1 MYVRGQVRLTTELFA
16 PDFKDA
22 PYWWEAAPPS
32 TAAVPALADRVDV
45 AIVGAG
51 YCGLSA
57 ALELRRHGIGALVM
71 DAARIGHAAS
81 SLNGGMVAGSL
92 KLGHAEL
99 ARAFGAERASAIL
112 EESARCLPFLEELL
126 AREAIACNYRRS
138 GRFVGAHCPSA
149 YASLE
154 SRVETT
160 RKLTGADAWLV
171 PRHRQREEIDTDHY
185 YGGMVAEASGG
196 LHPARY
202 HRGLA
207 EAARR
212 AGALVVEDTPVD
224 AITRRAGG
232 FTLRTV
238 RGVVEAREVIIATN
252 GYTGAVTPWLR
263 RRLIPLNS
271 YIIATEP
278 LPPETTRRLIP
289 RGRMIVDTNR
299 VLSYYRLS
307 PDGTRVLYGGRASF
321 RRATARQAAP
331 QLHAMMVGVWPE
343 LTRTRV
349 THAWTGYVAFT
360 FDHVPHMGVHEG
372 VHYAVGCQGS
382 GVGMATYLGY
392 RTALKIAGKALAP
405 CAFDG
410 LPFPTR
416 PTYTGDPWF
425 LPVVGSYYR
434 LRDWLERRLA
444 A

>member
-1 MYVRGQVRLTTELFA
+1 MGTADIFSR
-16 PDFKDA
+16 DFKDA
-22 PYWWEAAPPS
+22 PYWWEATPPS
-32 TAAVPALADRVDV
+32 TAAVPPLPDRVDV

-57 ALELRRHGIGALVM
+57 ALELRRQGVGVLVM

-99 ARAFGAERASAIL
+99 ARAFGAERATAIL

-126 AREAIACNYRRS
+126 AREAIACDYRRS

-160 RKLTGADAWLV
+160 KKLTGADAWLV
-171 PRHRQREEIDTDHY
+171 PRQQQREEIDTDYY

-207 EAARR
+207 DAARR
-212 AGALVVEDTPVD
+212 AGAVVVEETPVD
-224 AITRRAGG
+224 AITRRTGG
-232 FTLRTV
+232 FTLRTP
-238 RGVVEAREVIIATN
+238 RGTVEAREVIVATN
-252 GYTGAVTPWLR
+252 GYTGAVMPWLR

-278 LPPETTRRLIP
+278 LPPETTQRLIP
-289 RGRMIVDTNR
+289 RRRMIIDTNR

-331 QLHAMMVGVWPE
+331 HLHAMMVSVWPE
-343 LTRTRV
+343 LARTRV

-372 VHYAVGCQGS
+372 VHYAAGCQGS
-382 GVGMATYLGY
+382 GVGMATYLGHQ
-392 RTALKIAGKALAP
+392 TALKIAGKAAAP

-410 LPFPTR
+410 LKFPTR

-434 LRDWLERRLA
+434 LRDWLERRRA

>member
-1 MYVRGQVRLTTELFA
+1 MDVFA

-32 TAAVPALADRVDV
+32 TAAVPPPPDRVDV
-45 AIVGAG
+45 AIVGGG

-57 ALELRRHGIGALVM
+57 ALELRRQGLGVLVM

-92 KLGHAEL
+92 KLSHAEL
-99 ARAFGAERASAIL
+99 ARVFGAERATAIL

-126 AREAIACNYRRS
+126 AREAIACDYRRT

-154 SRVETT
+154 SRVDTT
-160 RKLTGADAWLV
+160 KKLTGADAWIV
-171 PRHRQREEIDTDHY
+171 PRQRQREEIDTDYY

-207 EAARR
+207 DTARR
-212 AGALVVEDTPVD
+212 AGALIVEETPVD
-224 AITRRAGG
+224 AIARRAGG
-232 FTLRTV
+232 FTLRTP
-238 RGVVEAREVIIATN
+238 RGVVEAREVIVATN

-289 RGRMIVDTNR
+289 RGRMIVDSYR

-331 QLHAMMVGVWPE
+331 HLHAMMVRVWPE
-343 LTRTRV
+343 LAHTRV
-349 THAWTGYVAFT
+349 THAWTGNVAFT

-372 VHYAVGCQGS
+372 VHYAAGCQGS

-392 RTALKIAGKALAP
+392 QTALKIAGKAATP

-444 A
+444 R

>member
-1 MYVRGQVRLTTELFA
+1 MVSANIFT

-32 TAAVPALADRVDV
+32 TASVAAPPNRADV

-57 ALELRRHGIGALVM
+57 ALELRRQGVAVVVM

-99 ARAFGAERASAIL
+99 ALALGAERATAIL

-126 AREAIACNYRRS
+126 TREGIGCDYRRS
-138 GRFVGAHCPSA
+138 GRFVGAHCPAA

-154 SRVETT
+154 NRVEATK
-160 RKLTGADAWLV
+160 KLTGLGAWLV
-171 PRHRQREEIDTDHY
+171 PRQRQREEIDTDYY

-207 EAARR
+207 DAARR
-212 AGALVVEDTPVD
+212 AGATIVEEAPVD
-224 AITRRAGG
+224 AITGRAGA
-232 FTLRTV
+232 FTLRTP
-238 RGVVEAREVIIATN
+238 RGAVEAREVIVATN

-289 RGRMIVDTNR
+289 RGRMIIDTNR

-331 QLHAMMVGVWPE
+331 QLHAMMVSVWPE
-343 LTRTRV
+343 LARTRV

-360 FDHVPHMGVHEG
+360 FDHVPHMGTHEG

-392 RTALKIAGKALAP
+392 QTALKIAGKATGS

-410 LPFPTR
+410 LTFPTR

-425 LPVVGSYYR
+425 LPIVGSYYR
-434 LRDWLERRLA
+434 FRDWLERRLA

>member
-1 MYVRGQVRLTTELFA
+1 MAAAELLA

-32 TAAVPALADRVDV
+32 TTATAALPGRVEI

-57 ALELRRHGIGALVM
+57 AHELRRQGIGVLVL
-71 DAARIGHAAS
+71 DATRIGHAAS

-92 KLGHAEL
+92 KLSHAEL
-99 ARAFGAERASAIL
+99 AHAFGPERATALL

-126 AREAIACNYRRS
+126 AREAIACDYRRT

-149 YASLE
+149 YATLASRLE
-154 SRVETT
+154 TIK
-160 RKLTGADAWLV
+160 KLTGADAWLV
-171 PRHRQREEIDTDHY
+171 PRQQQREEIDTDHY
-185 YGGMVAEASGG
+185 HGGMVTEASGG

-207 EAARR
+207 DAACR
-212 AGALVVEDTPVD
+212 AGAVVAEETPVD
-224 AITRRAGG
+224 ALSRRAGG
-232 FTLRTV
+232 FTLHTP
-238 RGVVEAREVIIATN
+238 RGSVEAREVIVATN
-252 GYTGAVTPWLR
+252 GYTGALTPWLR
-263 RRLIPLNS
+263 RRLIPLGS

-278 LPPETTRRLIP
+278 LPPETARRLIP
-289 RGRMIVDTNR
+289 RGRMIIDTNR

-307 PDGTRVLYGGRASF
+307 PDGTRILYGGRASF
-321 RRATARQAAP
+321 RRATARETAP
-331 QLHAMMVGVWPE
+331 RLHAMMVRVWPE
-343 LTRTRV
+343 LARTRV
-349 THAWTGYVAFT
+349 THAWTGNVAFT

-392 RTALKIAGKALAP
+392 QLALKIAGKTTAP

-425 LPVVGSYYR
+425 LPIVGSYYR
-434 LRDWLERRLA
+434 LRDWIERAR
-444 A
+444 

>member
-1 MYVRGQVRLTTELFA
+1 MAASADLFA
-16 PDFKDA
+16 PGFKDA

-32 TAAVPALADRVDV
+32 TAALPALPDRADV
-45 AIVGAG
+45 AVVGAG

-57 ALELRRHGIGALVM
+57 ALELRRHGIGVVVV

-81 SLNGGMVAGSL
+81 SLNGGMVAGNL

-99 ARAFGAERASAIL
+99 ARAFGAERATAML
-112 EESARCLPFLEELL
+112 EESARCLPFLEQLL
-126 AREAIACNYRRS
+126 AREGIDCAYRRS

-154 SRVETT
+154 SRVDVTK
-160 RKLTGADAWLV
+160 KLTGADAWLV
-171 PRHRQREEIDTDHY
+171 PRERQREEIDTAHY
-185 YGGMVAEASGG
+185 HGGMVAEASGG

-207 EAARR
+207 DVART
-212 AGALVVEDTPVD
+212 AGAVIVEETPVE
-224 AITRRAGG
+224 AIARRAGG
-232 FTLRTV
+232 FTLRTS
-238 RGVVEAREVIIATN
+238 RGALEAREVLVATN
-252 GYTGAVTPWLR
+252 GYTGPATPWLR

-307 PDGTRVLYGGRASF
+307 PDGTRILYGGRASF

-331 QLHAMMVGVWPE
+331 ALHAMMLSVWPE
-343 LTRTRV
+343 LAHTRI
-349 THAWTGYVAFT
+349 THAWTGFVAFT

-372 VHYAVGCQGS
+372 VHYAAGCQGS

-392 RTALKIAGKALAP
+392 QTALKLAGKVTTP

-410 LPFPTR
+410 LRFPTR

-434 LRDWLERRLA
+434 FRDWLERRMA

>member
-1 MYVRGQVRLTTELFA
+1 MAHDILAPGFTET
-16 PDFKDA
+16 

-32 TAAVPALADRVDV
+32 AAAEPMLPDAADVV
-45 AIVGAG
+45 IVGAG
-51 YCGLSA
+51 YAGLSA
-57 ALELRRHGIGALVM
+57 ALELGRHGTEVLVV

-99 ARAFGAERASAIL
+99 ARAFGAERATALL

-126 AREAIACNYRRS
+126 AREGIACHYRRT

-149 YASLE
+149 YAELAG
-154 SRVETT
+154 RVEAMA
-160 RKLTGADAWLV
+160 RLTGADAWLV
-171 PRHRQREEIDTDHY
+171 SRSRQREEIDTGHY
-185 YGGMVAEASGG
+185 HGGMVVTASGG
-196 LHPARY
+196 LHPALY

-212 AGALVVEDTPVD
+212 AGALIAEDTPVD
-224 AITRRAGG
+224 AIGRRPGG
-232 FTLRTV
+232 FALRTP
-238 RGVVEAREVIIATN
+238 RGVVQAREVVVATN
-252 GYTGAVTPWLR
+252 GYTGPVTPWLR
-263 RRLIPLNS
+263 RRLIPLGS

-278 LPPETTRRLIP
+278 LPSETARRLIP

-321 RRATARQAAP
+321 RQATAREAAP
-331 QLHAMMVGVWPE
+331 RLHGMMTSVWPE
-343 LTRTRV
+343 LGGTRV
-349 THAWTGYVAFT
+349 THAWTGNVAFT

-382 GVGMATYLGY
+382 GVAMATYLGY
-392 RTALKIAGKALAP
+392 RVALKLAGKAMAP

-434 LRDWLERRLA
+434 LRDWLDRRLTM
-444 A
+444 

>member
-1 MYVRGQVRLTTELFA
+1 MTAADVFA
-16 PDFKDA
+16 PEFKDA

-32 TAAVPALADRVDV
+32 GAPVAPPSNRADVL
-45 AIVGAG
+45 IVGAG

-57 ALELRRHGIGALVM
+57 ALELRRHGIDVLVL

-81 SLNGGMVAGSL
+81 SLNGGMVAGNL

-99 ARAFGAERASAIL
+99 ARAFGAERATALL

-126 AREAIACNYRRS
+126 EREAIACHYRRT

-149 YASLE
+149 YAKLVE
-154 SRVETT
+154 RVETT
-160 RKLTGADAWLV
+160 KKLTGAGAWLV
-171 PRHRQREEIDTDHY
+171 PRERQREEIDTDLYH
-185 YGGMVAEASGG
+185 GGMVAEASGAV
-196 LHPARY
+196 HPALY

-207 EAARR
+207 DAARR
-212 AGALVVEDTPVD
+212 AGALVLEETPVE
-224 AITRRAGG
+224 AIARRPGG
-232 FTLRTV
+232 FTVRTS
-238 RGVVEAREVIIATN
+238 RGGVEAREVLVATN

-278 LPPETTRRLIP
+278 LPPETTRRLVP

-321 RRATARQAAP
+321 RRATARETAP
-331 QLHAMMVGVWPE
+331 RLHAMMASVWPE
-343 LTRTRV
+343 LARTRV
-349 THAWTGYVAFT
+349 THAWTGFVAFT
-360 FDHVPHMGVHEG
+360 FDYVPHMGVHEG
-372 VHYAVGCQGS
+372 VHYAAGCQGS

-392 RTALKIAGKALAP
+392 QSALKIAGKAVAP

-416 PTYTGDPWF
+416 PMYTGDPWF
-425 LPVVGSYYR
+425 LPIVGSYYR
-434 LRDWLERRLA
+434 LRDWLERRMA

>member
-1 MYVRGQVRLTTELFA
+1 MMAATGVFA

-32 TAAVPALADRVDV
+32 TTAVPAPPHRVEV

-57 ALELRRHGIGALVM
+57 ALELRRQGLGVLVM

-92 KLGHAEL
+92 KPSHAEL
-99 ARAFGAERASAIL
+99 ARLFDPERATAIL

-126 AREAIACNYRRS
+126 AREAIACDYRRS

-154 SRVETT
+154 RRLDTT
-160 RKLTGADAWLV
+160 KKLTGADAWLV
-171 PRHRQREEIDTDHY
+171 PRQRQREEIDTDYY

-207 EAARR
+207 DAARR
-212 AGALVVEDTPVD
+212 AGALIVEETPVD
-224 AITRRAGG
+224 AMARRAGG
-232 FTLRTV
+232 FTLHTP
-238 RGVVEAREVIIATN
+238 RGVVEAREVIVATN

-278 LPPETTRRLIP
+278 LPPETTRRLVP
-289 RGRMIVDTNR
+289 RGRMIVDSYR

-331 QLHAMMVGVWPE
+331 HLHAMMVRVWPE
-343 LTRTRV
+343 LAHTRV
-349 THAWTGYVAFT
+349 THAWTGNVAFT

-372 VHYAVGCQGS
+372 VHYAAGCQGS

-392 RTALKIAGKALAP
+392 QTALKIAGKATTP

-425 LPVVGSYYR
+425 LPIVGSYYR

>member
-1 MYVRGQVRLTTELFA
+1 MSELFA

-32 TAAVPALADRVDV
+32 TAAVPAPPERVDV

-57 ALELRRHGIGALVM
+57 ALELRRQGISVLVM

-81 SLNGGMVAGSL
+81 SLNGGMVAGNL

-99 ARAFGAERASAIL
+99 ARAIGAERATAML
-112 EESARCLPFLEELL
+112 AESARCLPFLEDLL
-126 AREAIACNYRRS
+126 AREAIACDYRRT
-138 GRFVGAHCPSA
+138 GRFVGAHSPSV
-149 YASLE
+149 YAGLE
-154 SRVETT
+154 RRVETT

-171 PRHRQREEIDTDHY
+171 PREQQREEIDTDYY
-185 YGGMVAEASGG
+185 YGGMVAAASGG

-207 EAARR
+207 DAARR
-212 AGALVVEDTPVD
+212 AGAVIVEETPVE
-224 AITRRAGG
+224 AITHSAGG
-232 FTLRTV
+232 FAVRTA
-238 RGVVEAREVIIATN
+238 RGVVQAREVVVATN
-252 GYTGAVTPWLR
+252 GYTGTALSWLR

-289 RGRMIVDTNR
+289 RGRMIVDTYR

-331 QLHAMMVGVWPE
+331 QLHAMMVDVWPE
-343 LTRTRV
+343 LARARI

-372 VHYAVGCQGS
+372 VHYAAGCQGS

-392 RTALKIAGKALAP
+392 QTALKIAGKATAP

-425 LPVVGSYYR
+425 LPIVGSYYR
-434 LRDWLERRLA
+434 FRDWLERRLA

>member
-1 MYVRGQVRLTTELFA
+1 MAVPDIFA
-16 PDFKDA
+16 PDFKET
-22 PYWWEAAPPS
+22 PYWWEAAPPA
-32 TAAVPALADRVDV
+32 TTPTPPVPREVDV

-57 ALELRRHGIGALVM
+57 ALELRRSGAEVAVL

-92 KLGHAEL
+92 KLGHAAL
-99 ARAFGAERASAIL
+99 ARAFGAERATALL
-112 EESARCLPFLEELL
+112 EEGARCLPFLEELL
-126 AREAIACNYRRS
+126 EREGIACHYRRT

-149 YASLE
+149 YADLA
-154 SRVETT
+154 SRVDAISA
-160 RKLTGADAWLV
+160 LTGFGARAV
-171 PRHRQREEIDTDHY
+171 PRERQREEIDTSLYH
-185 YGGMVAEASGG
+185 GGIVVEASGG
-196 LHPARY
+196 LHPALY

-207 EAARR
+207 DSARR
-212 AGALVVEDTPVD
+212 AGALIAEETAVETIGGQRGAF
-224 AITRRAGG
+224 AIQTA
-232 FTLRTV
+232 
-238 RGVVEAREVIIATN
+238 RGVVRAREVVVATN

-263 RRLIPLNS
+263 RRLIPLGS
-271 YIIATEP
+271 FIVATEP
-278 LPPETTRRLIP
+278 LPTETARRLIP

-321 RRATARQAAP
+321 RHVSARDAAP
-331 QLHAMMVGVWPE
+331 RLHAMMTDVWPE
-343 LTRTRV
+343 LRRARV
-349 THAWTGYVAFT
+349 THAWTGNVAFT

-382 GVGMATYLGY
+382 GVAMATYLGHQL
-392 RTALKIAGKALAP
+392 ALKIAGKAAVP

-416 PTYTGDPWF
+416 PTYTGNPWF

-434 LRDWLERRLA
+434 FRDWMERRRA

>member
-1 MYVRGQVRLTTELFA
+1 MMAATELFA

-32 TAAVPALADRVDV
+32 TTAVPAPAHRVEV

-57 ALELRRHGIGALVM
+57 ALELRRQGLGVLVM

-92 KLGHAEL
+92 KLSHAEL
-99 ARAFGAERASAIL
+99 ARLFDPERATAIL

-126 AREAIACNYRRS
+126 AREAIACDYRRS

-149 YASLE
+149 YASL
-154 SRVETT
+154 
-160 RKLTGADAWLV
+160 
-171 PRHRQREEIDTDHY
+171 PRQRQREEIDTDYY

-207 EAARR
+207 DAAQR
-212 AGALVVEDTPVD
+212 AGALIVEETPVD
-224 AITRRAGG
+224 TIARRAGG
-232 FTLRTV
+232 FTLHTP
-238 RGVVEAREVIIATN
+238 RGVVEAREVMVATN

-289 RGRMIVDTNR
+289 RGRMIVDSYR

-331 QLHAMMVGVWPE
+331 HLHAMMVRVWPE
-343 LTRTRV
+343 LAHTRV
-349 THAWTGYVAFT
+349 THAWTGNVAFT

-372 VHYAVGCQGS
+372 VHYAAGCQGS

-392 RTALKIAGKALAP
+392 QTALKIAGKAASP

-416 PTYTGDPWF
+416 ATYTGDPWF
-425 LPVVGSYYR
+425 LPIVGSYYR

>member
-1 MYVRGQVRLTTELFA
+1 MATADIFA
-16 PDFKDA
+16 PGFKEA

-32 TAAVPALADRVDV
+32 SAPGPEIPDRVEV

-51 YCGLSA
+51 YCGLAA
-57 ALELRRHGIGALVM
+57 ALELRRHGIDVAVV

-81 SLNGGMVAGSL
+81 SLNGGMVAGTL

-99 ARAFGAERASAIL
+99 ARAFGAERATALL

-126 AREAIACNYRRS
+126 VREGIACHYRRT
-138 GRFVGAHCPSA
+138 GRFVGAHCPAA

-154 SRVETT
+154 ARADTIRT
-160 RKLTGADAWLV
+160 LTGAGAWPV

-185 YGGMVAEASGG
+185 HGGLVAEASGG
-196 LHPARY
+196 LHPALY

-207 EAARR
+207 DAARR
-212 AGALVVEDTPVD
+212 AGALVVEETPVE
-224 AITRRAGG
+224 AIAPRSGG
-232 FTLRTV
+232 FTLRTP
-238 RGVVEAREVIIATN
+238 RGAVQAREVVVATN
-252 GYTGAVTPWLR
+252 GYTGPVTPWLR
-263 RRLIPLNS
+263 RRLIPLGS

-278 LPPETTRRLIP
+278 LPPGTARRLIP

-321 RRATARQAAP
+321 RLMTAREAAP
-331 QLHAMMVGVWPE
+331 RLHAMMTRVWPE
-343 LTRTRV
+343 LARTRV
-349 THAWTGYVAFT
+349 THAWTGNVAFT

-372 VHYAVGCQGS
+372 VRYAVGCQGS
-382 GVGMATYLGY
+382 GVAMATYLGHQ
-392 RTALKIAGKALAP
+392 TALEIAGKAAAP
-405 CAFDG
+405 CAFAG

-416 PTYTGDPWF
+416 PAYSGDPWF

-434 LRDWLERRLA
+434 FRDWLERRLA

>member
-1 MYVRGQVRLTTELFA
+1 MAAAELFA
-16 PDFKDA
+16 PHFKDA

-32 TAAVPALADRVDV
+32 TTAVPAPPHRVEV
-45 AIVGAG
+45 AVVGAG

-57 ALELRRHGIGALVM
+57 ALELRRQGLDVLVM

-92 KLGHAEL
+92 KLSHAEL
-99 ARAFGAERASAIL
+99 ARLFDPERATAML

-126 AREAIACNYRRS
+126 AREGIACDYRRS

-154 SRVETT
+154 RRLDTT
-160 RKLTGADAWLV
+160 KKLTGADAWLV
-171 PRHRQREEIDTDHY
+171 PRQRQREEIDTDYY

-207 EAARR
+207 DAARR
-212 AGALVVEDTPVD
+212 AGALIVEETPVD
-224 AITRRAGG
+224 AIARRAGG
-232 FTLRTV
+232 FTLHPP
-238 RGVVEAREVIIATN
+238 RGVVEAREVIVATN
-252 GYTGAVTPWLR
+252 GYTGAATPWLR

-289 RGRMIVDTNR
+289 RGRMIVDSYR

-331 QLHAMMVGVWPE
+331 HLHAMMVRVWPE
-343 LTRTRV
+343 LAHTRV
-349 THAWTGYVAFT
+349 THAWTGNVAFT

-372 VHYAVGCQGS
+372 LHYAAGCQGS

-392 RTALKIAGKALAP
+392 QTALKIAGKVGTP

>member
-1 MYVRGQVRLTTELFA
+1 MAAGSIWA
-16 PDFKDA
+16 PDFREA

-32 TAAVPALADRVDV
+32 TATVAPPPDRVEV
-45 AIVGAG
+45 AIVGGG

-57 ALELRRHGIGALVM
+57 ALELGRHGVGVLVV

-92 KLGHAEL
+92 KASHAEL
-99 ARAFGAERASAIL
+99 ARTFGRERATALL
-112 EESARCLPFLEELL
+112 EESARSLPFLEDLL
-126 AREAIACNYRRS
+126 AREAIACDYRRT

-149 YASLE
+149 YAALAG
-154 SRVETT
+154 RVEAIK
-160 RKLTGADAWLV
+160 RLTGADAWLV
-171 PRHRQREEIDTDHY
+171 PRDRQREEIDTHHY
-185 YGGMVAEASGG
+185 HGGMVAEASGG

-202 HRGLA
+202 HSGLA
-207 EAARR
+207 DAARR
-212 AGALVVEDTPVD
+212 SGALVAEETRVD

-232 FTLRTV
+232 FTVRTS
-238 RGVVEAREVIIATN
+238 RGVVEAREVIVATN

-263 RRLIPLNS
+263 RRLIPLGS

-278 LPPETTRRLIP
+278 LPLGAAGRLIP

-321 RRATARQAAP
+321 RRLTAREAAP
-331 QLHAMMVGVWPE
+331 RLHAMMVSVWPE
-343 LTRTRV
+343 LAGTRV
-349 THAWTGYVAFT
+349 THAWMGNVAFT
-360 FDHVPHMGVHEG
+360 FDHVPHMGVHQG
-372 VHYAVGCQGS
+372 VHYAAGCQGS
-382 GVGMATYLGY
+382 GVAMATYLGY
-392 RTALKIAGKALAP
+392 QTALKIAGKAVTA

-416 PTYTGDPWF
+416 PTYTGNPWF

-434 LRDWLERRLA
+434 LLDWLDRRLA

>member
-1 MYVRGQVRLTTELFA
+1 MMAAADLFE

-32 TAAVPALADRVDV
+32 NAAVSAPPDRVDV

-57 ALELRRHGIGALVM
+57 ALELRRHGVGVLAM
-71 DAARIGHAAS
+71 DAGRIGHAAS

-92 KLGHAEL
+92 KLDHADL
-99 ARAFGAERASAIL
+99 AQAFGPERATALL
-112 EESARCLPFLEELL
+112 EESTRCLPFLEELL
-126 AREAIACNYRRS
+126 AREAIDCHYRRT

-149 YASLE
+149 YADLG
-154 SRVETT
+154 RRLETT
-160 RKLTGADAWLV
+160 KKLTGADAWLV
-171 PRHRQREEIDTDHY
+171 PRLRQHEEIDTEHY
-185 YGGMVAEASGG
+185 HGGMVVEASGG
-196 LHPARY
+196 LHPALY

-207 EAARR
+207 DATRR
-212 AGALVVEDTPVD
+212 AGALVCEETPVE

-232 FTLRTV
+232 FTLRTS
-238 RGVVEAREVIIATN
+238 RGVVEAREVVVATN
-252 GYTGAVTPWLR
+252 GYTGVVTPWLR
-263 RRLIPLNS
+263 RRLIPLGS

-278 LPPETTRRLIP
+278 LAPETARRLIP

-321 RRATARQAAP
+321 RRATAREAAP
-331 QLHAMMVGVWPE
+331 RLHAMMTRVWPE
-343 LTRTRV
+343 LGRTRV
-349 THAWTGYVAFT
+349 THAWTGNVAFT

-372 VHYAVGCQGS
+372 LHYAAGCQGS

-392 RTALKIAGKALAP
+392 QLGLKIAGKVAAP

-416 PTYTGDPWF
+416 PTYTGNPWF

-434 LRDWLERRLA
+434 FRDWLERRFA